1 MSDLERNLEDLF
13 MADSRSRRI
22 ENVTI
27 KPVRSGWLGGAAF
40 IGAVAVAAL
49 VVVVALNTFRPSSDQ
64 VATAPSASPT
74 PMAAATVTSTSAAK
88 QSPPTPSPTPAGL
101 YANQTYKF
109 SVVLPPPYRQS
120 TRAIM
125 GPVSSQRDQVA
136 FTARTEA
143 DEASIDTSGC
153 HTACPLWQGVAFVI
167 INTGTGSQT
176 PRQYYDAQGGSVSQV
191 IEDTTVDGRTAIKVT
206 NGVPFPMQF
215 IIKDGDRIF
224 VVAYQI
230 YPPENGMAMPAGATK
245 EKLDAILASFKFLP

>member
-1 MSDLERNLEDLF
+1 M
-13 MADSRSRRI
+13 
-22 ENVTI
+22 TI
-27 KPVRSGWLGGAAF
+27 KPARSSGLGGAAF
-40 IGAVAVAAL
+40 IGAVAVAVL
-49 VVVVALNTFRPSSDQ
+49 IVVVALNTFRPSSDR

-74 PMAAATVTSTSAAK
+74 PTATVTSTSAAK
-88 QSPPTPSPTPAGL
+88 QSPPTPSPTPTGL
-101 YANQTYKF
+101 YTNETYKF
-109 SVVLPPPYRQS
+109 SVILPPPYRES

-125 GPVSSQRDQVA
+125 GPVSPQLGQVA

-153 HTACPLWQGVAFVI
+153 HTACPLWQGAAYVI
-167 INTGTGSQT
+167 IKAGAGSQT
-176 PRQYYDAQGGSVSQV
+176 PRQYYAAQGGSVSQV
-191 IEDTTVDGRTAIKVT
+191 IEDTTFDGRTAIKVT